1 MINYIKIA
9 AQRFTSFKMD
19 IERHDFDTRR
29 ECKVKRERIGKSNFE
44 HELLRIWGAEA
55 PRQETKF
62 RGDFWV
68 STFNP

>member
-1 MINYIKIA
+1 
-9 AQRFTSFKMD
+9 MD

-55 PRQETKF
+55 PRQESKF